1 MFPSPLLLGAVAVEG
16 YVVLAVE
23 LLAMR
28 QLTPYV
34 GNATDTVAIV
44 IAAVLLPLAFGY
56 EAGGRVKIAPDRA
69 SGDDGGGSRESPEAV
84 VRQRLTR
91 NLLLAALILSFGLS
105 HPYLVAFFGILDGVG
120 LTHRLVQ
127 TALHACLFLV
137 YPVYLLGQT
146 VPLVAHCSTGASLP
160 RSTGLMLFF
169 STFGSFLGSVVST
182 LVLMS
187 FWGVHMTVAFTLGLL
202 VLLAG
207 LIGRRTWVR
216 AKQALPEKASFRHRV
231 WRFARAKRELRPKG
245 AGTRAKQGFAHP
257 KEVPGGRPDKL
268 AVAAGAL
275 GLYIFAVNA
284 PPVMQAY
291 GIVGD
296 GLHSQI
302 RVLADPAENSRL
314 LVINNSPSSKLAAE
328 PGRRFA
334 YVEFIERE
342 VLGALDP
349 ARPHRVLVIGAG
361 GFTIG
366 LEDDVNAYTY
376 VDIDP
381 ALRGVSEEHF
391 LRRPLGANKL
401 FVAESARAFLRRA
414 GEPYDVVVL
423 DAFTNRLNMP
433 PDLITREAF
442 AAVRRAVAPG
452 GRVVVNVIASP
463 DFEDR
468 FSRSIDATIRAVFP
482 FADRHVLNRTR
493 ADGVANVLYLARGR
507 GDGAHDV
514 YTDDRN
520 RSFLDH

>member
-1 MFPSPLLLGAVAVEG
+1 MFSSPLLLGAVAVEG

-23 LLAMR
+23 LLAIR

-56 EAGGRVKIAPDRA
+56 EAGGRVRVTSDRAPGDAAAAASGAEPPEIARAGRGLGGSPDRGPSPGA
-69 SGDDGGGSRESPEAV
+69 GPEAG
-84 VRQRLTR
+84 VRRRLTR

-105 HPYLVAFFGILDGVG
+105 HPYLVAFFGALDDVG
-120 LTHRLVQ
+120 ITHRLVQ

-182 LVLMS
+182 LVLMT
-187 FWGVHMTVAFTLGLL
+187 FWGVHATVAFTLGLL

-207 LIGRRTWVR
+207 LIGRGTRAR
-216 AKQALPEKASFRHRV
+216 AKQVSPEE
-231 WRFARAKRELRPKG
+231 AR
-245 AGTRAKQGFAHP
+245 
-257 KEVPGGRPDKL
+257 RPDTL
-268 AVAAGAL
+268 LVAVGAL

-284 PPVMQAY
+284 PSVMRAY

-296 GLHSQI
+296 SLHSQI

-314 LVINNSPSSKLAAE
+314 LVINNSPSSKWAAD

-349 ARPHRVLVIGAG
+349 ARPRRVLVIGAG

-366 LEDDVNAYTY
+366 LEDEVNAYTY

-391 LRRPLGANKL
+391 LGRPLGANKL

-414 GEPYDVVVL
+414 GEPYDAVVL

-463 DFEDR
+463 DFADR
-468 FSRSIDATIRAVFP
+468 FSRSMDATIRAVFP
-482 FADRHVLNRTR
+482 FATRHVLNRTR
-493 ADGVANVLYLARGR
+493 ADGVANVLYVAVER
-507 GDGAHDV
+507 GDEAHDV

-520 RSFLDH
+520 RSFLDR